1 MLPLKR
7 NAHRLIHIV
16 VDTSVARAASEKD
29 KQPAKACRDSLEA
42 IRKDEHYR
50 LAINDTL
57 KHEWLKEREEGE
69 ESSPYASRFALAWL
83 TGMEQEGRVKTFSER
98 KDFINQCI
106 QASASLAAASAIQK
120 DLHLVDLALQ
130 ADQRVLSK
138 DKKIVGHLRQL
149 GARVPEVCPILW
161 VHPVDHDAPAWLAGG
176 APNRADCRI
185 C

>member
-1 MLPLKR
+1 MR
-7 NAHRLIHIV
+7 IV
-16 VDTSVARAASEKD
+16 VDTSVARAAGKSED
-29 KQPAKACRDSLEA
+29 RTAQACFNSMEA
-42 IRKDEHYR
+42 IFAESSY
-50 LAINDTL
+50 LAAFNRSL
-57 KHEWLKEREEGE
+57 LREWLKKIKDRKGRERR
-69 ESSPYASRFALAWL
+69 YASCYASEWFLKMR
-83 TGMEQEGRVKTFSER
+83 GRLVILPER

-149 GARVPEVCPILW
+149 GKHVPEVCPILW

-176 APNRADCRI
+176 APARDDCRI

>member
-1 MLPLKR
+1 M
-7 NAHRLIHIV
+7 HIV
-16 VDTSVARAASEKD
+16 VDTSVARAVGESG
-29 KQPAKACRDSLEA
+29 KQPAKACRDSLAA
-42 IRKDEHYR
+42 ILQDKHYR
-50 LAINDTL
+50 LAMNDTL
-57 KHEWLKEREEGE
+57 KREWLKEREEGE
-69 ESSPYASRFALAWL
+69 EGEESSSYASRFALAWL

-130 ADQRVLSK
+130 ADQRVLST
-138 DKKIVGHLRQL
+138 DKKIVGHLRRL

-176 APNRADCRI
+176 APARDDCRI

>member
-42 IRKDEHYR
+42 IRKDERYR

-130 ADQRVLSK
+130 ADQRVLST
-138 DKKIVGHLRQL
+138 DEKIVGHLRRL
-149 GARVPEVCPILW
+149 GARIPAICPILW

>member
-42 IRKDEHYR
+42 IRKDERYR

-57 KHEWLKEREEGE
+57 KREWLKEREEGE

-149 GARVPEVCPILW
+149 GKHVPEVCPILW

-176 APNRADCRI
+176 APARDDCRI

>member
-42 IRKDEHYR
+42 IRKDERYR

-83 TGMEQEGRVKTFSER
+83 TDMESEQRVKMFTECR
-98 KDFINQCI
+98 DFIDQCI
-106 QASASLAAASAIQK
+106 QASAQLAASAIQK

-149 GARVPEVCPILW
+149 GKHVPEVCPILW

>member
-1 MLPLKR
+1 MRRRLVVLP
-7 NAHRLIHIV
+7 
-16 VDTSVARAASEKD
+16 
-29 KQPAKACRDSLEA
+29 
-42 IRKDEHYR
+42 
-50 LAINDTL
+50 
-57 KHEWLKEREEGE
+57 
-69 ESSPYASRFALAWL
+69 
-83 TGMEQEGRVKTFSER
+83 ER

-106 QASASLAAASAIQK
+106 QAGASLAAASAIQK

-130 ADQRVLSK
+130 ADQCVLST

-161 VHPVDHDAPAWLAGG
+161 VHPVDHDAPTWLAQG

>member
-1 MLPLKR
+1 M
-7 NAHRLIHIV
+7 HIV
-16 VDTSVARAASEKD
+16 VDTSVARAVGESG
-29 KQPAKACRDSLEA
+29 KQPAKACRDSLAA
-42 IRKDEHYR
+42 ILQDKHYR
-50 LAINDTL
+50 LAMNDTL
-57 KHEWLKEREEGE
+57 KREWLKEREEGEEGE

-83 TGMEQEGRVKTFSER
+83 TDMESEQRVKMFTECR
-98 KDFINQCI
+98 DFIDQCI
-106 QASASLAAASAIQK
+106 QASAQLAASAIQK

-130 ADQRVLSK
+130 ADQRVLST

-161 VHPVDHDAPAWLAGG
+161 VHPVDHDAPTWLAQG

>member
-1 MLPLKR
+1 MY
-7 NAHRLIHIV
+7 IV
-16 VDTSVARAASEKD
+16 VDTSVARAVGESG
-29 KQPAKACRDSLEA
+29 KQPAKACRDSLAA
-42 IRKDEHYR
+42 ILQDKHYR
-50 LAINDTL
+50 LAMNDTL
-57 KHEWLKEREEGE
+57 KREWLKVREEG
-69 ESSPYASRFALAWL
+69 SPYASRFALAWL
-83 TGMEQEGRVKTFSER
+83 TDMESEQRVKTFSER

-149 GARVPEVCPILW
+149 GKHVPEVCPILW

-176 APNRADCRI
+176 APARDDCRI

>member
-42 IRKDEHYR
+42 IRKDERYR

-57 KHEWLKEREEGE
+57 KREWLKVREEG
-69 ESSPYASRFALAWL
+69 SPYASRFALAWL
-83 TGMEQEGRVKTFSER
+83 TDMESEQRVKTFSER

-106 QASASLAAASAIQK
+106 QASASLAAASVIQK
-120 DLHLVDLALQ
+120 DLHLAALAII
-130 ADQRVLSK
+130 AS
-138 DKKIVGHLRQL
+138 
-149 GARVPEVCPILW
+149 CP
-161 VHPVDHDAPAWLAGG
+161 
-176 APNRADCRI
+176 
-185 C
+185 

>member
-42 IRKDEHYR
+42 IRKDERYR

-57 KHEWLKEREEGE
+57 KREWLKEREEGE

-130 ADQRVLSK
+130 ADQRVLST
-138 DKKIVGHLRQL
+138 DEKIVGHLRHL
-149 GARVPEVCPILW
+149 GKHVPEVCPILW
-161 VHPVDHDAPAWLAGG
+161 VHPVDHKAPDWLDQGAPA
-176 APNRADCRI
+176 RDDCRI

>member
-57 KHEWLKEREEGE
+57 KREWLKEREEGE
-69 ESSPYASRFALAWL
+69 ESSPYASRFALTWL

-106 QASASLAAASAIQK
+106 QASASLAAASAIQ
-120 DLHLVDLALQ
+120 
-130 ADQRVLSK
+130 
-138 DKKIVGHLRQL
+138 
-149 GARVPEVCPILW
+149 
-161 VHPVDHDAPAWLAGG
+161 
-176 APNRADCRI
+176 
-185 C
+185 